1 MNGLLLLEKQE
12 VTKKESSLATSAK
25 RILIVDDET
34 HMRTTL
40 SDILSDEGFNVDTA
54 ADGLTAVAMCESH
67 EYSAVLLDVRVP
79 GIDGVETFR
88 RIRRQHED
96 LRVVMMSA
104 YGCDDLKQTALGE
117 GAVAFL
123 SKPLDIENVI
133 DLIRDV
139 HDTALLVVSADVD
152 VCHSVR
158 ASLKPQGYRVTTSCS
173 PYDALQLAEQI
184 HFDIILIDVLLPEMN
199 GLELYL
205 ALRKLTP
212 GVVVVMLSNVGTE
225 SEQLAREAIR
235 NTAYTLLYKPLDL
248 AQLGGLLSRIASQRV
263 SRAIKK
269 PALN

>member
-1 MNGLLLLEKQE
+1 M
-12 VTKKESSLATSAK
+12 ATSTK

-40 SDILSDEGFNVDTA
+40 SDILSDEGFDVDTA
-54 ADGLTAVAMCESH
+54 ADGLTAVAMCESQ
-67 EYSAVLLDVRVP
+67 EYSVVLLDVRVP

-88 RIRRQHED
+88 RIRRRHED

-104 YGCDDLKQTALGE
+104 YGRDDLKQTALEE

-133 DLIRDV
+133 DLIHDV
-139 HDTALLVVSADVD
+139 HGTALLVISDDADI
-152 VCHSVR
+152 CRSVR
-158 ASLKPQGYRVTTSCS
+158 TLLKPQGYRVTMSCS
-173 PYDALQLAEQI
+173 PYDALELAEQI
-184 HFDIILIDVLLPEMN
+184 HFDVVLIDVLLAEMN

-205 ALRKLTP
+205 SLRKLAP
-212 GVVVVMLSNVGTE
+212 GAVVVMLSNSGTE

-235 NTAYTLLYKPLDL
+235 NTAYTRLHKPLDL
-248 AQLGGLLSRIASQRV
+248 PQLGRLLSRIIRQRV
-263 SRAIKK
+263 SHAIKK